1 VSDDDH
7 NRVPNWYREIF
18 PAGPSDGFYQ
28 KMGYH
33 AASFVDRGS
42 DRLIVSFDNLSDAGN
57 PYLDVQPWAAKF
69 VQDHGWSHLGIYSRG
84 PSWYRDARVNEFF
97 DDLRDRKFFAR
108 FKSVTFTGTS
118 MGGFAALAY
127 SNHAPGSIVMALSPQ
142 STLDLNKVP
151 WENRFTKAQGFDWTL
166 PYSDAAKTISKAQ
179 KIYVL
184 YDHFLE
190 NDRKQVERL
199 KSDKIVPLKGFG
211 LGHKTG
217 VVLRRMEMLKPVM
230 EKALTGTLTQQDFY
244 SMIRNRK
251 DILIYR
257 KVMEAHLTVR
267 GKEHR
272 IPALQNSFRTRRRK
286 AAAEASASGDPKAST
301 DPAPAANKAKP
312 AGPSK
317 SIAARSSS
325 HSIRHPGGNAW
336 MVEERDG
343 VIRYMSDRYADRV
356 MGFEDRGGITLAQT
370 PELVMGHVA
379 FGGAPSSDRPTPQD
393 FRYHVVDNQM
403 NGTGRCA
410 GARAMGIATN
420 LVKDAHQRG
429 LRTVIATDVLK
440 AGVTMS
446 EAMPDGPLF
455 DDLEESLTTAV
466 DTLETW
472 DKTLFVDRIALR
484 LLTGA
489 PETTQAEAASHYVHT
504 ARALQRVIPTIT
516 GQKSFPKVVI
526 SQTFGTRTDGRSAV
540 ALAEGMLD
548 LDNPATGFIVATPT
562 YPFALMDGVPATLD
576 GSAQMLVDELEARAV
591 AEVQQGREWRCP
603 SLRYALIRGS
613 EITAEFTAMTD
624 LIREDGD
631 HGFRIHDGDEII
643 TPEVKEITGTTV
655 TLTCDKARPSKDAY
669 LTYAWGMT
677 ATDDSPYPANTGV
690 IRDEWQAQSIA
701 HPDSVLHR
709 YALSGRVKL
718 VEAND
723 A

>member
-1 VSDDDH
+1 MSDDDH

-142 STLDLNKVP
+142 STLDLKKVP

-199 KSDKIVPLKGFG
+199 KSDKIIPLKGFG
-211 LGHKTG
+211 LGHKTA
-217 VVLRRMEMLKPVM
+217 VLLRRMEMLKPVM

-251 DILIYR
+251 DLLLYR
-257 KVMEAHLTVR
+257 KVMEAHLIAR
-267 GKEHR
+267 GKDHR
-272 IPALQNSFRTRRRK
+272 VPVLQHSFRARRRK
-286 AAAEASASGDPKAST
+286 LAAAATAAGDPKTSS
-301 DPAPAANKAKP
+301 DPVPVVTVEAKTKP
-312 AGPSK
+312 K
-317 SIAARSSS
+317 TVAARSTPS
-325 HSIRHPGGNAW
+325 SIRHPGGNAW
-336 MVEERDG
+336 MIEERDG

-356 MGFEDRGGITLAQT
+356 IGFEERGGITLAQT
-370 PELVMGHVA
+370 PEVVLGHIA

-393 FRYHVVDNQM
+393 FRYHVVDVQL
-403 NGTGRCA
+403 NGTGRTA

-420 LVKDAHQRG
+420 LVKDAHKRG

-440 AGVTMS
+440 AGVTMT

-455 DDLEESLTTAV
+455 DRLEDGLSTAV
-466 DTLETW
+466 DAVEGW
-472 DKTLFVDRIALR
+472 DKTLFVDRISLR

-489 PETTQAEAASHYVHT
+489 PDTTQAEAASHYVHT
-504 ARALQRVIPTIT
+504 ARALQRAIPTVT

-526 SQTFGTRTDGRSAV
+526 SQTFGTRTDGRSTV

-562 YPFALMDGVPATLD
+562 YPFALMDGMPATLD

-613 EITAEFTAMTD
+613 EITAEFTAMSD
-624 LIREDGD
+624 LILEDGD
-631 HGFRIHDGDEII
+631 HGFRIHDGDDII
-643 TPEVKEITGTTV
+643 MPKVKEVTGTTV
-655 TLTCDKARPSKDAY
+655 TLTCDKARPTKDAY

-677 ATDDSPYPANTGV
+677 ATDDNPYPANTGAL
-690 IRDEWQAQSIA
+690 RDGWQAQSVSD
-701 HPDSVLHR
+701 PKSVLHR

-718 VEAND
+718 VEAKD
-723 A
+723 G